1 MNFIKEIIKCQDP
14 KNSYNIDRNYKV
26 VKVTVSKGSEK
37 YNDILKKSKTLAGL
51 VNSGAANESSY
62 SRDELRKITDAFAG
76 LLSEFAWRDFLNESI
91 INVAS
96 FTEFDDASN
105 QIDIVLTKGDKI
117 EVRSSTVRKGVKF
130 AICNSMYNFK
140 NIGPYSNYIKPGE
153 IIKDFYCGVLF
164 ETQKDDLLNVDEIVF
179 YLVGSSTWDMMLKLG
194 KDKALNAYDA
204 ISIQPGNYRVVQ
216 YKDTLDVEQFID
228 YLKNI
233 GY

>member
-1 MNFIKEIIKCQDP
+1 MNFTKEIIKCQDP
-14 KNSYNIDRNYKV
+14 RNSYNIDRDYKV
-26 VKVTVSKGSEK
+26 VRVSVSKGSDK

-51 VNSGAANESSY
+51 VNSGAANESAY
-62 SRDELRKITDAFAG
+62 SRDDLRKLTDAFAG
-76 LLSEFAWRDFLNESI
+76 LLSEYAWRDFLNLNI
-91 INVAS
+91 VNIAS
-96 FTEFDDASN
+96 FTAFEAASN
-105 QIDIVLTKGDKI
+105 QIDIVLSKGDKI

-164 ETQKDDLLNVDEIVF
+164 ETQKDDLLNVDDIVF

-216 YKDTLDVEQFID
+216 YKDTLDVEQLIG